1 MARTTSRRR
10 SQGNKDSSP
19 RVKTT
24 TPSPEKDNV
33 GNKTASATQTKK
45 KSKKMSTTRI
55 IVSWMMTI
63 YALLMFFFMQHV
75 GNNITVFLIQVICY
89 KELVFL
95 GYDKVKEKELK
106 TFKYF
111 YIYWGFLAT
120 LWGWGSIFKD
130 QWHRSGF
137 DNITGIDESL
147 PPFEFLIYCLY
158 IVGLIFLVLSLQKRE
173 NYRYQLQQFCYSHC
187 ALLFVIAQSCCLIQA
202 QYRGGLFYALIS
214 LNLVVCNDCF
224 AYICGKKFGKTP
236 LIGLSPNK
244 TKEGFFGAM
253 MVTFIDG
260 ILFSR
265 FLTDPNYDPLYR
277 VGLISEPFLQ
287 PIMTCKPHGVVGT
300 SFSFNIPKCDL
311 LDIYKPQQIC
321 SNTYPKVSYILSFIP
336 GGVEQMVCDHFSW
349 SQIQSHSIVLAAF
362 ASLIAPF
369 YGFLGSAVKRA
380 VGVKDFGDLFPGHG
394 GMTDRFD
401 CNFGMATFTYMY
413 LVCVLGSQ
421 VIEG

>member
-1 MARTTSRRR
+1 M
-10 SQGNKDSSP
+10 
-19 RVKTT
+19 
-24 TPSPEKDNV
+24 
-33 GNKTASATQTKK
+33 
-45 KSKKMSTTRI
+45 
-55 IVSWMMTI
+55 
-63 YALLMFFFMQHV
+63 
-75 GNNITVFLIQVICY
+75 
-89 KELVFL
+89 
-95 GYDKVKEKELK
+95 
-106 TFKYF
+106 
-111 YIYWGFLAT
+111 
-120 LWGWGSIFKD
+120 
-130 QWHRSGF
+130 
-137 DNITGIDESL
+137 
-147 PPFEFLIYCLY
+147 
-158 IVGLIFLVLSLQKRE
+158 
-173 NYRYQLQQFCYSHC
+173 
-187 ALLFVIAQSCCLIQA
+187 
-202 QYRGGLFYALIS
+202 
-214 LNLVVCNDCF
+214 
-224 AYICGKKFGKTP
+224 
-236 LIGLSPNK
+236 
-244 TKEGFFGAM
+244 
-253 MVTFIDG
+253 
-260 ILFSR
+260 
-265 FLTDPNYDPLYR
+265 TDPNYDPLYR